1 MSVLLATESAATV
14 DVGANRD
21 GGEGERGERGGEG
34 GGGEGDTLSGL
45 LQPYVDHYLQAERSV
60 EALINIR

>member
-1 MSVLLATESAATV
+1 MSVLLATESAAATV

-21 GGEGERGERGGEG
+21 GGEGGEG
-34 GGGEGDTLSGL
+34 GGGEGDASSGI